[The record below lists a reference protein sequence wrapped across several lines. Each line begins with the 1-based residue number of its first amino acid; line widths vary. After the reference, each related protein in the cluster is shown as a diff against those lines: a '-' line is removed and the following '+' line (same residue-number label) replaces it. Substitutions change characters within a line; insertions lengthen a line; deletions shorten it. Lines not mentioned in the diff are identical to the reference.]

1 MTVVSSTAP
10 PLSPKLN
17 FQLSVMMFLQYA
29 IWGAWLPLFFSFAYE
44 HRHLEIA
51 DVGILFSVSAI
62 GALAAPFISGQIADR
77 YFNTEKFLGISHI
90 VGAIMVWQ
98 LGNIASYGG
107 LVLFGILYSMIYAPT
122 LALTNSLAFH
132 HLPDRDRDFGKVRV
146 WGTIGW
152 IVVGIGMG
160 QWLLHNHTPAK
171 ESAAAEAVVR
181 IEKMSVQDRDDAT
194 KAVIAPKLS
203 LSPEEIKKES
213 AQSMA
218 DKAKLSTG
226 DVQKLLQED
235 QTGKVI
241 RGAQVAGMADSFK
254 LSAILGVILGI
265 YCFVLPKTPPKQG
278 AQKFAPWEA
287 LAEVKK
293 MPLILL
299 FIVTFPVSCIHQF
312 YFVHTAGFLGNI
324 KTELADKINSIF
336 GVGGGGLM
344 TIGQIAEIAVLAIMP
359 LVAKKASRKALLAVG
374 LVAYVLRFA
383 AFAYS
388 DNMAVIAPALALHG
402 LCFGCFFFIAFMIV
416 DEETS
421 TDVRASAQGLFNFVA
436 IGLGTIV
443 GNLFAGFVGKMA
455 SASGT
460 LSYRTLFSIPM
471 WVAIACLV
479 VVLLFY
485 RGGKTVE
492 QKLA

>member
-1 MTVVSSTAP
+1 MTVVSSAAP

-17 FQLSVMMFLQYA
+17 LQLSVMMFLQYA
-29 IWGAWLPLFFSFAYE
+29 IWGAWLPLFFSFAFEYRKLAIE
-44 HRHLEIA
+44 

-107 LVLFGILYSMIYAPT
+107 LVAFGILYSMIYAPT

-152 IVVGIGMG
+152 IAVGIGMG
-160 QWLLHNHTPAK
+160 QWLLHHHTPTGVD
-171 ESAAAEAVVR
+171 AATVR
-181 IEKMSVQDRDDAT
+181 
-194 KAVIAPKLS
+194 L
-203 LSPEEIKKES
+203 
-213 AQSMA
+213 
-218 DKAKLSTG
+218 
-226 DVQKLLQED
+226 
-235 QTGKVI
+235 
-241 RGAQVAGMADSFK
+241 AQVAGMADSFK

-265 YCFVLPKTPPKQG
+265 YCFMLPKTPPKQG

-293 MPLILL
+293 MPLLLL

-312 YFVHTAGFLGNI
+312 YFVHTAGFLGHI
-324 KTELADKINSIF
+324 KTNLAEKINSVF

-359 LVAKKASRKALLAVG
+359 LVAKRASRKVLLLVG
-374 LVAYVLRFA
+374 LVAYAVRFA
-383 AFAYS
+383 VFAYS
-388 DNMAVIAPALALHG
+388 DNMLLIAPALALHG

-443 GNLFAGFVGKMA
+443 GNLFAGYVGKMA

-460 LSYRTLFSIPM
+460 LSYKTLFSVPM
-471 WVAIACLV
+471 WVAVACLV

-485 RGGKTVE
+485 KGGKTLE
-492 QKLA
+492 QKPA